1 MDNAE
6 LANYLANQSANT
18 ADADFG
24 ARLEETADSLRTGT
38 RYAFGVGKPDVDP
51 SGSVTFRGQAMWAW
65 DSRFPVGHPSY
76 TVWEIADTFNESTND
91 TAVLLD
97 GLAAVDLEHAHPE
110 WIAAQIRNLEAEA
123 TYIKSLLDNA
133 VVVLRGIEH
142 RGIQR

>member
-1 MDNAE
+1 
-6 LANYLANQSANT
+6 
-18 ADADFG
+18 
-24 ARLEETADSLRTGT
+24 LEETANSLRTGT
-38 RYAFGVGKPDVDP
+38 RYQIGIGPPDVDP
-51 SGSVTFRGQAMWAW
+51 AGSVTFRAEAIGAW
-65 DSRFPVGHPSY
+65 DSRFPEGHPSY
-76 TVWEIADTFNESTND
+76 TIWEIADTFNESTND

-97 GLAAVDLEHAHPE
+97 GLVAVDLEVAHPE